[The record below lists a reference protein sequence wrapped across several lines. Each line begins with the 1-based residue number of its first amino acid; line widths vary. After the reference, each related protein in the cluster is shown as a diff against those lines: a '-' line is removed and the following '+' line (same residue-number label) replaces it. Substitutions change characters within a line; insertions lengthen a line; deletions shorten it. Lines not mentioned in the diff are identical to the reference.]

1 MWFLHELSG
10 FFSHAG
16 VECPSCRKSI
26 DVERDQIGS
35 LPRNLAL
42 ENIVIRYTEE
52 RSAYKAPAVSACVTW
67 CVSECAHV
75 YASVYACV
83 CACVCASVCVCVC
96 VCVKPLRIIS
106 KYHPFFRHSLRAR
119 LN

>member
-1 MWFLHELSG
+1 MFPLGFLHELSC
-10 FFSHAG
+10 FFFTG

-52 RSAYKAPAVSACVTW
+52 RSTYHPPSD
-67 CVSECAHV
+67 
-75 YASVYACV
+75 
-83 CACVCASVCVCVC
+83 VCVCVRVC
-96 VCVKPLRIIS
+96 VC
-106 KYHPFFRHSLRAR
+106 AR
-119 LN
+119 QHLFSYQ

>member
-1 MWFLHELSG
+1 MHQGYRRCFLCGSFKNCFV
-10 FFSHAG
+10 FFLTG

-52 RSAYKAPAVSACVTW
+52 RSTYHPHSD
-67 CVSECAHV
+67 
-75 YASVYACV
+75 
-83 CACVCASVCVCVC
+83 VCASV
-96 VCVKPLRIIS
+96 
-106 KYHPFFRHSLRAR
+106 
-119 LN
+119 